1 MLPNIGYYVQSIDQI
16 VKETEAIGEG
26 MHPKYEVIRNA
37 IDEGKTSDLDKS
49 TLEEIILLFEEETKK
64 YRAMLKKVS
73 TLRPPAKAMGI
84 HKNFEKAYLS
94 YVAGCE
100 EMIQSID
107 LESGVDE
114 DLFNT
119 SEAKQ
124 DQATDQLTA
133 AIQKMTNLLLKK

>member
-37 IDEGKTSDLDKS
+37 IDEGKTSELDKS
-49 TLEEIILLFEEETKK
+49 TLEEIILLFEEGTKK
-64 YRAMLKKVS
+64 YRAML
-73 TLRPPAKAMGI
+73 
-84 HKNFEKAYLS
+84 EKAYLS

>member
-1 MLPNIGYYVQSIDQI
+1 
-16 VKETEAIGEG
+16 

-37 IDEGKTSDLDKS
+37 IDEGKQVTW
-49 TLEEIILLFEEETKK
+49 TNRLLKRSSC
-64 YRAMLKKVS
+64 YLKKEQKNIGQC
-73 TLRPPAKAMGI
+73 LRKSVLCVHQQKQWAFI
-84 HKNFEKAYLS
+84 KNFEKAYLS

-124 DQATDQLTA
+124 DQATDQ
-133 AIQKMTNLLLKK
+133 IDSCHPKND